1 MRHTETAELVDALAR
16 VGRLWMRH
24 LQDVVDHP
32 ALTPARL
39 QLLAALSTEGPQI
52 MQQLATVLG
61 STPRNVTALVDG
73 LEREGLVAR
82 TPHATDRRATVV
94 SLTDAGEELT
104 GSWAAD
110 YEARAGAVFAAL
122 SARDQ
127 RTFLRLLGRL
137 ETALLEPS

>member
-1 MRHTETAELVDALAR
+1 MAR

-39 QLLAALSTEGPQI
+39 QLLAALRADGPQI
-52 MQQLATVLG
+52 MQQLAGVLG

-73 LEREGLVAR
+73 LEREGFVAR
-82 TPHATDRRATVV
+82 TPHERDRRATVV
-94 SLTDAGEELT
+94 SLTEAGDQLT
-104 GSWAAD
+104 SSWAAD
-110 YEARAGAVFAAL
+110 YEARAGAVFDSL
-122 SARDQ
+122 SERDR

-137 ETALLEPS
+137 EVALVDSF